1 MTTNPSTQE
10 AQAMARI
17 RSHINRS
24 AGQHLRAVRSAA
36 SEGTESARR
45 INDPQRASL
54 TPEPLLLATER
65 LHRVDASQLPAGTGV
80 SLGHCRTDMGICM
93 GHPECADRACQGHP
107 CNDVDDGF
115 DVPESERDGPLL
127 LKVLAGYV
135 LFLLGCGWC
144 AWQLIQ
150 WLSR

>member
-24 AGQHLRAVRSAA
+24 AGQHLRAVRS
-36 SEGTESARR
+36 
-45 INDPQRASL
+45 ASL

-127 LKVLAGYV
+127 LKVLAGYA
-135 LFLLGCGWC
+135 LFLLGCGWS

>member
-1 MTTNPSTQE
+1 MNTNPSTQ
-10 AQAMARI
+10 ADAAMQRI
-17 RSHINRS
+17 RQHINRS
-24 AGQHLRAVRSAA
+24 AGQHLRAVRSTATP
-36 SEGTESARR
+36 SM
-45 INDPQRASL
+45 
-54 TPEPLLLATER
+54 TPEPLLLNTER
-65 LHRVDASQLPAGTGV
+65 LHRVDASQLPHGTGV

-93 GHPECADRACQGHP
+93 GHPECADHHCQGHP

-127 LKVLAGYV
+127 LKVLAGYA
-135 LFLLGCGWC
+135 LFLLGCGWS

>member
-10 AQAMARI
+10 AQAMASI

-24 AGQHLRAVRSAA
+24 AGQHLRAVRSA
-36 SEGTESARR
+36 
-45 INDPQRASL
+45 SL
-54 TPEPLLLATER
+54 TADPLLLNTER

-93 GHPECADRACQGHP
+93 GHPECADRQCQGHP
-107 CNDVDDGF
+107 CNDDGF
-115 DVPESERDGPLL
+115 DIPESERDGPLL
-127 LKVLAGYV
+127 LKVLIGYA
-135 LFLLGCGWC
+135 LFLLACGWS